1 MNLKICI
8 VMKSLGIIG
17 YPILFVILI
26 WLIFWIEFRFNVDL
40 KSFGIQP
47 RKIEGIYGIMLSPFL
62 HLSLEHLIN
71 NSIPLF
77 LLSSAIFFFYRN
89 ISWKIIFL
97 GIFLSG
103 LLTWI
108 IGRDSTHIGA
118 SGLIYVLISFIFFK
132 GIISKNFNLMALS
145 LIVVFIYGGTI
156 WYIFPIKENIS
167 WEGHLSGFIVGIILA
182 LLFKKNIPINK
193 VYKWEN
199 ENYDTTDD
207 PFLKQFDS
215 DGNFIENDEL

>member
-1 MNLKICI
+1 MNNNFNYYTG
-8 VMKSLGIIG
+8 VIG

-26 WLIFWIEFRFNVDL
+26 WLIFWVEFRFNVDL

-47 RKIEGIYGIMLSPFL
+47 RKIEGISGIIFSPFL
-62 HLSLEHLIN
+62 HSSLEHLFN

-77 LLSSAIFFFYRN
+77 LFSSAIFFFYRT

-156 WYIFPIKENIS
+156 WYIFPIKNNMS
-167 WEGHLSGFIVGIILA
+167 WEGHLSGFMIGILLA
-182 LLFKKNIPINK
+182 LLFKKNTPVNK

-199 ENYDTTDD
+199 EDYDNTND
-207 PFLKQFDS
+207 PFLNQFDK
-215 DGNFIENDEL
+215 DGNFIEKDEL

>member
-1 MNLKICI
+1 MNNNFNYYTG
-8 VMKSLGIIG
+8 VIG

-26 WLIFWIEFRFNVDL
+26 WLIFWVEFRFNVDL

-47 RKIEGIYGIMLSPFL
+47 RKLEGISGIIFSPFL
-62 HLSLEHLIN
+62 HSSLEHLFN

-77 LLSSAIFFFYRN
+77 LLSSAIFFFYRT

-156 WYIFPIKENIS
+156 WYVFPIKNNMS
-167 WEGHLSGFIVGIILA
+167 WEGHLSGFMIGVLLA
-182 LLFKKNIPINK
+182 LLFKKNTPVNK

-199 ENYDTTDD
+199 EDYDNTND
-207 PFLKQFDS
+207 PFLNQFDK
-215 DGNFIENDEL
+215 DGNFIEKDEL

>member
-1 MNLKICI
+1 MNNNFNYYTG
-8 VMKSLGIIG
+8 VIG

-26 WLIFWIEFRFNVDL
+26 WLIFWVEFRFNVDL

-47 RKIEGIYGIMLSPFL
+47 RKIEGISGIIFSPFL
-62 HLSLEHLIN
+62 HSSLEHLFN

-156 WYIFPIKENIS
+156 WYVFPIKNNMS
-167 WEGHLSGFIVGIILA
+167 WEGHLSGFMIGVLLA
-182 LLFKKNIPINK
+182 LLFKKNNPVNK

-199 ENYDTTDD
+199 EDYDNTDD
-207 PFLKQFDS
+207 PFLKQFDE

>member
-1 MNLKICI
+1 MNNNFKYHT
-8 VMKSLGIIG
+8 GIIG

-26 WLIFWIEFRFNVDL
+26 WLIFWIEFKFNVDL

-77 LLSSAIFFFYRN
+77 LLSSAIFFFYRT

-103 LLTWI
+103 FLTWI

>member
-1 MNLKICI
+1 MNNNFNYYTG
-8 VMKSLGIIG
+8 VIG

-26 WLIFWIEFRFNVDL
+26 WLIFWVEFRFNVDL

-47 RKIEGIYGIMLSPFL
+47 RKIEGISGIIFSPFL
-62 HLSLEHLIN
+62 HSSLEHLFN

-77 LLSSAIFFFYRN
+77 LLSSAIFFFYRT

-156 WYIFPIKENIS
+156 WYVFPIKNNMS
-167 WEGHLSGFIVGIILA
+167 WEGHLSGFMIGILLA
-182 LLFKKNIPINK
+182 LLFKKNTPVNK

-199 ENYDTTDD
+199 EDYDNTND
-207 PFLKQFDS
+207 PFLNQFDK
-215 DGNFIENDEL
+215 DGNFIEKDEL

>member
-1 MNLKICI
+1 MNNNFKYHT
-8 VMKSLGIIG
+8 GIIG

-47 RKIEGIYGIMLSPFL
+47 RKIDGIYGIMLSPFL

>member
-1 MNLKICI
+1 MNNNFKYHT
-8 VMKSLGIIG
+8 GIIG

>member
-1 MNLKICI
+1 MNNNFNYYTG
-8 VMKSLGIIG
+8 VIG

-26 WLIFWIEFRFNVDL
+26 WLIFWVEFRFNVDL

-47 RKIEGIYGIMLSPFL
+47 RKLEGISGIIFSPFL
-62 HLSLEHLIN
+62 HSSLEHLFN

-77 LLSSAIFFFYRN
+77 LLSSAIFFFYRT

-156 WYIFPIKENIS
+156 WYIFPIKNNMS
-167 WEGHLSGFIVGIILA
+167 WEGHLSGFMIGVLLA
-182 LLFKKNIPINK
+182 LLFKKNTPVNK

-199 ENYDTTDD
+199 EDYDNTND
-207 PFLKQFDS
+207 PFLNQFDK
-215 DGNFIENDEL
+215 DGNFIEKDEL

>member
-1 MNLKICI
+1 MNNNFKYHT
-8 VMKSLGIIG
+8 GIIG

-77 LLSSAIFFFYRN
+77 LLSSAIFFFYRT

-132 GIISKNFNLMALS
+132 GIFSKNFNLMALS

>member
-1 MNLKICI
+1 MNNNFNYYTG
-8 VMKSLGIIG
+8 VIG

-26 WLIFWIEFRFNVDL
+26 WLIFWVEFRFNVDL

-47 RKIEGIYGIMLSPFL
+47 RKLEGISGIIFSPFL
-62 HLSLEHLIN
+62 HSSLEHLFN

-77 LLSSAIFFFYRN
+77 LLSSAIFFFYRT

-156 WYIFPIKENIS
+156 WYIFPIKNNMS
-167 WEGHLSGFIVGIILA
+167 WEGHLSGFMIGVLLA
-182 LLFKKNIPINK
+182 LLFKKNNPVNK

-199 ENYDTTDD
+199 EDYDNTDD
-207 PFLKQFDS
+207 PFLKQFDE

>member
-1 MNLKICI
+1 MNNNFNYYTG
-8 VMKSLGIIG
+8 VIG

-26 WLIFWIEFRFNVDL
+26 WLIFWVEFRFNVDL

-47 RKIEGIYGIMLSPFL
+47 RKLEGISGIIFSPFL
-62 HLSLEHLIN
+62 HSSLEHLFN

-156 WYIFPIKENIS
+156 WYVFPIKNNMS
-167 WEGHLSGFIVGIILA
+167 WEGHLSGFMIGVLLA
-182 LLFKKNIPINK
+182 LLFKKNNPVNK

-199 ENYDTTDD
+199 EDYDNTDD
-207 PFLKQFDS
+207 PFLKQFDE

>member
-1 MNLKICI
+1 MNNNFKYHT
-8 VMKSLGIIG
+8 GIIG

-77 LLSSAIFFFYRN
+77 LLSSAIFFFYRT

-215 DGNFIENDEL
+215 DGNFIENDKL

>member
-1 MNLKICI
+1 MNNNFNYYTG
-8 VMKSLGIIG
+8 VIG

-26 WLIFWIEFRFNVDL
+26 WLIFWVEFRFNVDL

-47 RKIEGIYGIMLSPFL
+47 RKLEGISGIIFSPFL
-62 HLSLEHLIN
+62 HSSLEHLFN

-77 LLSSAIFFFYRN
+77 LLSSAIFFFYRT

-156 WYIFPIKENIS
+156 WYVFPIKNNMS
-167 WEGHLSGFIVGIILA
+167 WEGHLSGFMIGVLLA
-182 LLFKKNIPINK
+182 LLFKKNTPVNK

-199 ENYDTTDD
+199 EDYDNTDD
-207 PFLKQFDS
+207 PFLKQFDE

>member
-1 MNLKICI
+1 MNNNFKYHT
-8 VMKSLGIIG
+8 GIIG

-26 WLIFWIEFRFNVDL
+26 WLIFWIEFKFNVDL

-77 LLSSAIFFFYRN
+77 LLSSAIFFFYRT

>member
-1 MNLKICI
+1 MNNNFKYHT
-8 VMKSLGIIG
+8 GIIG

-71 NSIPLF
+71 NSLPLF
-77 LLSSAIFFFYRN
+77 LLSSAIFFFYRT

-132 GIISKNFNLMALS
+132 GIFSKNFNLMALS

>member
-1 MNLKICI
+1 MNNNFNYYTG
-8 VMKSLGIIG
+8 VIG

-26 WLIFWIEFRFNVDL
+26 WLIFWVEFRFNVDL

-47 RKIEGIYGIMLSPFL
+47 RKLEGIFGIIFSPFL
-62 HLSLEHLIN
+62 HSSLEHLFN

-77 LLSSAIFFFYRN
+77 LLSSAIFFFYRT

-156 WYIFPIKENIS
+156 WYVFPIKNNMS
-167 WEGHLSGFIVGIILA
+167 WEGHLSGFMIGVLLA
-182 LLFKKNIPINK
+182 LLFKKNNPVNK

-199 ENYDTTDD
+199 EDYDNTDD
-207 PFLKQFDS
+207 PFLKQFDE

>member
-1 MNLKICI
+1 MNNNFKYHT
-8 VMKSLGIIG
+8 GIIG

-108 IGRDSTHIGA
+108 IGRDSIHIGA

>member
-1 MNLKICI
+1 MNNNFKYHT
-8 VMKSLGIIG
+8 GIIG

-71 NSIPLF
+71 NSIPLL
-77 LLSSAIFFFYRN
+77 LLSSAIFFFYRT

>member
-1 MNLKICI
+1 MNNNFNYHT
-8 VMKSLGIIG
+8 GIIG

-47 RKIEGIYGIMLSPFL
+47 RKIEGISGIIFSPFL

-77 LLSSAIFFFYRN
+77 LLSSAIFFFYRA
-89 ISWKIIFL
+89 ISWKVIFI
-97 GIFLSG
+97 GIVFSG
-103 LLTWI
+103 ILTWI

-156 WYIFPIKENIS
+156 WYIFPIKDNMS

-182 LLFKKNIPINK
+182 LIFKKSIPINK

-215 DGNFIENDEL
+215 DGNFIDSDEL

>member
-1 MNLKICI
+1 MNNNFKYHT
-8 VMKSLGIIG
+8 GIIG

-77 LLSSAIFFFYRN
+77 LLSSAIFFFYRT

-103 LLTWI
+103 FLTWI

>member
-1 MNLKICI
+1 MNNNFNYYTG
-8 VMKSLGIIG
+8 VIG

-26 WLIFWIEFRFNVDL
+26 WLIFWVEFRFNVDL

-47 RKIEGIYGIMLSPFL
+47 RKIEGISGIIFSPFL
-62 HLSLEHLIN
+62 HSSLEHLFN

-77 LLSSAIFFFYRN
+77 LLSSAIFFFYRT

-156 WYIFPIKENIS
+156 WYVFPIKNNMS
-167 WEGHLSGFIVGIILA
+167 WEGHLSGFMIGVLLA
-182 LLFKKNIPINK
+182 LLFKKNTPVNK

-199 ENYDTTDD
+199 EDYDNTND
-207 PFLKQFDS
+207 PFLNQFDK
-215 DGNFIENDEL
+215 DGNFIEKDEL

>member
-1 MNLKICI
+1 MNNNFNYYTG
-8 VMKSLGIIG
+8 VIG

-26 WLIFWIEFRFNVDL
+26 WLIFWVEFRFNVDL

-47 RKIEGIYGIMLSPFL
+47 RKLEGISGIIFSPFL
-62 HLSLEHLIN
+62 HSSLEHLFN

-156 WYIFPIKENIS
+156 WYVFPIKNNMS
-167 WEGHLSGFIVGIILA
+167 WEGHLSGFMIGVLLA
-182 LLFKKNIPINK
+182 LLFKKNTPVNK

-199 ENYDTTDD
+199 EDYDNTND
-207 PFLKQFDS
+207 PFLNQFDK
-215 DGNFIENDEL
+215 DGNFIEKDEL

>member
-1 MNLKICI
+1 MNNNFNYYTG
-8 VMKSLGIIG
+8 VIG

-26 WLIFWIEFRFNVDL
+26 WLIFWVEFRFNVDL

-47 RKIEGIYGIMLSPFL
+47 RKIEGISGIIFSPFL
-62 HLSLEHLIN
+62 HSSLEHLFN

-77 LLSSAIFFFYRN
+77 LLSSAIFFFYRT

-156 WYIFPIKENIS
+156 WYIFPIKNNMS
-167 WEGHLSGFIVGIILA
+167 WEGHLSGFMIGILLA
-182 LLFKKNIPINK
+182 LLFKKNTPVNK

-199 ENYDTTDD
+199 EDYDNTND
-207 PFLKQFDS
+207 PFLNQFDK
-215 DGNFIENDEL
+215 DGNFIEKDEL

>member
-1 MNLKICI
+1 MNNNFKYHT
-8 VMKSLGIIG
+8 GIIG

-77 LLSSAIFFFYRN
+77 LLSSAIFFFYRT

-156 WYIFPIKENIS
+156 WYIFPIKDNMS
-167 WEGHLSGFIVGIILA
+167 WEGHLSGFLVGILLA
-182 LLFKKNIPINK
+182 FVFKKNIPVNK
-193 VYKWEN
+193 THN
-199 ENYDTTDD
+199 FRFANYR
-207 PFLKQFDS
+207 FY
-215 DGNFIENDEL
+215 

>member
-1 MNLKICI
+1 MNNNFKYHT
-8 VMKSLGIIG
+8 GIIG

-77 LLSSAIFFFYRN
+77 LLSSAIFFFYRT

-182 LLFKKNIPINK
+182 VLFKKNIPINK

>member
-1 MNLKICI
+1 MNNNFKYHT
-8 VMKSLGIIG
+8 GIIG

-77 LLSSAIFFFYRN
+77 LLSSAIFFFYRT

-215 DGNFIENDEL
+215 DGNFTENDEL

>member
-1 MNLKICI
+1 MNNNFNYYTG
-8 VMKSLGIIG
+8 VIG

-26 WLIFWIEFRFNVDL
+26 WLIFWVEFRFNVDL

-47 RKIEGIYGIMLSPFL
+47 RKLEGISGIIFSPFL
-62 HLSLEHLIN
+62 HSSLEHLFN

-77 LLSSAIFFFYRN
+77 LLSSAIFFFYRT

-156 WYIFPIKENIS
+156 WYVFPIKNNMS
-167 WEGHLSGFIVGIILA
+167 WEGHLSGFMIGVLLA
-182 LLFKKNIPINK
+182 LLFKKNNPVNK

-199 ENYDTTDD
+199 EDYDNTND
-207 PFLKQFDS
+207 PFLNQFDK
-215 DGNFIENDEL
+215 DGNFIEKDEL

>member
-1 MNLKICI
+1 MNNNFNYYTG
-8 VMKSLGIIG
+8 VIG

-26 WLIFWIEFRFNVDL
+26 WLIFWVEFRFNIDL

-47 RKIEGIYGIMLSPFL
+47 RKLEGISGIIFSPFL
-62 HLSLEHLIN
+62 HSSLEHLFN

-77 LLSSAIFFFYRN
+77 LLSSAIFFFYRT

-97 GIFLSG
+97 GILLSG

-156 WYIFPIKENIS
+156 WYIFPIKSNMS
-167 WEGHLSGFIVGIILA
+167 WEGHLSGFIIGILLA

-199 ENYDTTDD
+199 EDYDNTDD
-207 PFLKQFDS
+207 PFLNQFDK
-215 DGNFIENDEL
+215 DGNFIEKEEL

>member
-1 MNLKICI
+1 MNNNFNYYTG
-8 VMKSLGIIG
+8 VIG

-26 WLIFWIEFRFNVDL
+26 WLIFWVEFRFNIDL

-47 RKIEGIYGIMLSPFL
+47 RKLEGISGIIFSPFL
-62 HLSLEHLIN
+62 HSSLEHLFN

-77 LLSSAIFFFYRN
+77 LLSSAIFFFYRT

-97 GIFLSG
+97 GILLSG

-156 WYIFPIKENIS
+156 WYIFPIKSNMS
-167 WEGHLSGFIVGIILA
+167 WEGHLSGFIIGILLA
-182 LLFKKNIPINK
+182 LLFKKHTPINK

-199 ENYDTTDD
+199 EDYDNTDD
-207 PFLKQFDS
+207 PFLNQFDK
-215 DGNFIENDEL
+215 DGNFIEKEEL

>member
-1 MNLKICI
+1 MNNNFKYHT
-8 VMKSLGIIG
+8 GIIG

-167 WEGHLSGFIVGIILA
+167 WEGHLS
-182 LLFKKNIPINK
+182 
-193 VYKWEN
+193 
-199 ENYDTTDD
+199 
-207 PFLKQFDS
+207 
-215 DGNFIENDEL
+215 

>member
-1 MNLKICI
+1 MNNNFKYHT
-8 VMKSLGIIG
+8 GIIG

-77 LLSSAIFFFYRN
+77 LLSSAIFFFYRT

>member
-1 MNLKICI
+1 MNNNFKYHT
-8 VMKSLGIIG
+8 GIIG

-77 LLSSAIFFFYRN
+77 LLSSAIFFFYRT

-118 SGLIYVLISFIFFK
+118 SGLIYVFFSFIFFK
-132 GIISKNFNLMALS
+132 GIISKNFNLMSLS